1 MAGVQSDTIRV
12 SETNQ
17 PILLSGTMDA
27 QRVTCIKTEGYPA
40 SLVLNAVYDTLPDPD
55 AAKHQLVRVIDESG
69 EDYLYPKSYFV
80 PVEAPAKVNDRESHA
95 PA

>member
-1 MAGVQSDTIRV
+1 MNT
-12 SETNQ
+12 
-17 PILLSGTMDA
+17 
-27 QRVTCIKTEGYPA
+27 QRVTCINTEGYPA

-80 PVEAPAKVNDRESHA
+80 PVEATAKAAS
-95 PA
+95 